1 MPQYDRISVERRRQ
15 TAPCG
20 RGGTDGE
27 LSRARCLLDC
37 GVRGEGRRRRWCGWG
52 KANVVLVAVAAV
64 LAMSEE
70 VGAATGM
77 QYMERGEVL
86 EKDLGS
92 LVCSSMGTTTLSSGC
107 GLQGGGGAAQGKLT
121 DDLVGS
127 ITEKN
132 LFREELLDFEQTVVK
147 YASDAGNIFAP
158 LFTTMLDLA
167 KGMET
172 VVALSKKGDSS
183 SNYTCAEGWK
193 PTFSSYMEASNAS
206 APARPRGEWCNLFAG
221 AESLFLKMSSMGGMV
236 PRVRYGTGEKSR
248 PRQ

>member
-20 RGGTDGE
+20 RGGADGE
-27 LSRARCLLDC
+27 SGRAKCLLNC
-37 GVRGEGRRRRWCGWG
+37 GARGEGRRGRWCGLG
-52 KANVVLVAVAAV
+52 NVNAVLVAVAAV
-64 LAMSEE
+64 MAMSEE

-77 QYMERGEVL
+77 QYMERGDVL

-92 LVCSSMGTTTLSSGC
+92 LACSSMGTAMLPSGC
-107 GLQGGGGAAQGKLT
+107 GLQAGGGAAQGKLT
-121 DDLVGS
+121 DDLVSS

-132 LFREELLDFEQTVVK
+132 LFREELLDFEQAVVQ

-167 KGMET
+167 KGMEM
-172 VVALSKKGDSS
+172 VVALSKKEDSS

-193 PTFSSYMEASNAS
+193 PTYSSYMEASKAS

-221 AESLFLKMSSMGGMV
+221 AESLFLKMTSMGGMV
-236 PRVRYGTGEKSR
+236 PRVRYGTGEKST
-248 PRQ
+248 PQ